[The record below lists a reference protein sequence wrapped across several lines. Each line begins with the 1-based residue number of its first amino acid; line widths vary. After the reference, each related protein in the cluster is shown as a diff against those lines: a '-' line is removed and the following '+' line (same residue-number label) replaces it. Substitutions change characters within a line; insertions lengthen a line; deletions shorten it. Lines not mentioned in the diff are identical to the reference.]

1 MDRRTQGHIL
11 RAASMAG
18 PSPDACACF
27 PAPQGANATSPSKGK
42 AAIIHIA
49 PRMRD
54 QSSGQAADHLTPVA
68 RRWRAG
74 AGPDRDHR
82 CRSAPWRRCRSR
94 TASRPDKV
102 APATAPKIPD
112 QDAAPACP
120 LRRPEQRAGDR
131 DRDPPTRQRTP
142 VVPPWRH
149 EPWPDYGAV
158 AKGRPEPTGP
168 EQSGT
173 RLPPSA
179 RPGEQRRRPSAR

>member
-1 MDRRTQGHIL
+1 MGRRTQGRIL

-18 PSPDACACF
+18 PSPDACAWIA
-27 PAPQGANATSPSKGK
+27 APQGANATSPSKGK

-49 PRMRD
+49 ARMRD
-54 QSSGQAADHLTPVA
+54 HSSRQAADHLTPVV
-68 RRWRAG
+68 RRWRSG
-74 AGPDRDHR
+74 AGPDRDPR
-82 CRSAPWRRCRSR
+82 YWPLPGRRCRSR
-94 TASRPDKV
+94 TASRSTKV

-131 DRDPPTRQRTP
+131 DRDPPSRHRTP

-149 EPWPDYGAV
+149 EPWPDYGEDAER
-158 AKGRPEPTGP
+158 RPEPTGP